1 MLIDLHVHSCF
12 SKDSNSQ
19 FDSILEWAKKNGID
33 GVAICDHDNVEGGF
47 ACARRAAEIAS
58 DILVIP
64 GQEVSSAEGHV
75 LVLGAAEGVP
85 ASMSVLST
93 IEYAHNLGAIVI
105 IPHPYKKTSHGI
117 GYLEGLDVDAVE
129 VYNSRCLTPYANT
142 RAKMVADRLGLPQV
156 GGSDAHEPRMVGRSY
171 TDIDVTGESVD
182 SVLSAI
188 KAGRV
193 KPGGKLT
200 PQKYVVGQ
208 MFRGIRK
215 KVNSY

>member
-12 SKDSNSQ
+12 SKDSDSQ
-19 FDSILEWAKKNGID
+19 FDSILEWAKKNGMG
-33 GVAICDHDNVEGGF
+33 GVAICDHDSVEGGF
-47 ACARRAAEIAS
+47 ACARRALEIAS

-75 LVLGAAEGVP
+75 LVLGASESVP
-85 ASMSVLST
+85 ASMSVHST
-93 IEYAHNLGAIVI
+93 IEYAHDRGGLVI

-117 GYLEGLDVDAVE
+117 GYLKGLDVDAVE
-129 VYNSRCLTPYANT
+129 VFNSRCLTPYANT
-142 RAKMVADRLGLPQV
+142 RAKIVAERLGLPQV
-156 GGSDAHEPRMVGRSY
+156 GGSDAHEPCMVGRSY
-171 TDIDVTGESVD
+171 TDIDVEDESVD

-215 KVNSY
+215 KININ